1 MQNSKQDLSSH
12 SKRLSLNHPQNL
24 ENCLNSGNIGKIKR
38 RASKIV
44 TLLPENSLTPI
55 PKKEGINKLGM
66 ANGYG
71 KKELK
76 NAERTAVF
84 IRRMEYATSMK
95 RQMGDVKGM
104 KSQAK
109 KIALIQEWWKTMF
122 KIIKLQKNVRGFL
135 FRKKLMSNLE
145 HQEKLLQFI
154 TEFDNIHNYYLY
166 KNFMDKLKEK
176 RDYEKAK
183 LMEKCEDFSE
193 KLDNLEKMQD
203 LKNLKKYLDIWRNDA
218 REKKKQDLENLVKK
232 LNDILSDRIKKN
244 KLDAFNAIKDKG
256 KSEEDKLNNKIKE
269 FQEKMAKQ
277 NFMRDL
283 IRAHRLNKFLN
294 NAKNKIDDRLK
305 KEALDK
311 LKKNKG
317 IAAATEKLQKLLD
330 NNLKKK
336 TWNDLKTMDFVQ
348 IVDDVI
354 NYHND
359 KVNDDAKRELLEKL
373 RDISDRLI
381 LRDNLKKWKDFNDE
395 MKNRNKII
403 HKLIRH
409 KQNELKKKAE
419 EEKNKFC
426 ISSGVNDFEVVSDKK
441 QEPRRHRNSQIFIS
455 MPNDINI
462 LAKPS
467 QKIEFQTVGQNFS
480 LIAPEIIKFNFES
493 PQNKMPKIDINLIEN
508 QLKDLQ
514 SFRNK
519 NNLKKHFNEWKEI
532 ANKKDILDKLKD
544 RMNDLLKKKKEKED
558 KFKQIL
564 DYIQNIKDNNDLR
577 EYFNRWRDAAKKMKQ
592 DSLNNL
598 ANKLNDILT
607 KAKKESEDKLKK
619 DLLDKLKKNNDIA
632 VAVERLEYLMN
643 IKPKKDILDTL
654 KKNAGVSEGFR
665 VLDKLFKEK
674 GNDLEKEAM
683 NKIKQNA
690 DTIMALEDLN
700 ELLNHK
706 LKEKLL
712 NNLRRNAQS
721 IKALNNLL
729 KLLQEHLHQK
739 LLDELRRRNDLYKSL
754 RKLNE
759 IISNNVK
766 KDTFDDLKQRYKIGK
781 GTSKLEE
788 LIINKLESKFMD
800 ILKRERDYDIAS
812 EIIHKIINNQLK
824 KDAFNTLKKNNNI
837 SKAVDMLDKLFKDI
851 DNRLKKE
858 VFDTFKKNNN
868 IGKAVEI
875 LDKLIKNKLKQDAL
889 DTLKK
894 NYNICKAV
902 DILDKIFKDNDNKI
916 KKDVFD
922 TLKKNNNIGKA
933 VEMLNKLIENKLK
946 KDALDTLEKN
956 NNICKAID
964 MLDKLFKD
972 IDNRLKKNILDTLK
986 KNKNIGKG
994 VDILDKLFENKL
1006 KRDALDTLKN
1016 NNNISKAI
1024 DILDKLFKDNDNKLK
1039 KDVLDTLK
1047 KNNNIG
1053 KAVEML
1059 DKLFENKLKKDALDT
1074 LKKNNNISKAI
1085 DILDKLFKDNDNKL
1099 KKDVL
1104 DTLKI
1109 NNNIGKAIEMLNK
1122 LIDNKLKK
1130 DALDTLKKNYN
1141 ISKAVDTLDKIFK
1154 DNNNKLKKEVFDTL
1168 KKNNN
1173 ISRAIDILDKLFKDN
1188 DNKLKREVFD
1198 LLKSL
1203 SDIAKASDILE
1214 HLMNNK
1220 LKEDAFKKLKTNQ
1233 FVDILDKMIKNNK
1246 DKNKQEKQR
1255 RLVDNLIK
1263 IRNASEAKDK
1273 QDLRSAFD
1281 KWKLYRESNEIFQKI
1296 KNLKKKIYLHK
1307 LKTACDRAIFFD
1319 KFRDFINKKKLKK
1332 YLDIWKDIANRRK
1345 IKDALV
1351 NKSRKKKAIDHWR
1364 SIKELRDILDKLK
1377 QNKKKELLVKCFRN
1391 WVDNC
1396 EFMDIVDKL
1405 NDLSNHK
1412 KLKNY
1417 FDKWYDTANKIN
1429 IFEKLNNYLLKKKA
1443 LNDWKENVHRQNIL
1457 RNTRRNKILENIIT
1471 NAEENLLKKYFNR
1484 WKENAKKLVEH
1495 SSKSKRISYRSS
1507 AKKPKYKKTNE
1518 RKLLKQTFGI
1528 WKENSSFDHMKDVL
1542 DKIKKNK
1549 LDQDKL
1555 NDKDDIIDKY
1565 KSKMMQALL
1574 NIYKK
1579 QENMILGKYF
1589 YIWRIETCIGD
1600 GTEVQ
1605 RPKYKKKKRFED
1617 IDFNNNEP
1625 EVFNPTY
1632 INPKQNVY
1640 NKNNFTYHKK
1650 IIPKPEEFNYDDIE
1664 EEEEND
1670 DQYSDSSSNNEA
1682 NVEGGEVLKQ
1692 VKKVVISQAR
1702 NYTSQSFFINKNVDN
1717 SSPNN
1722 NNNYQMTTHNTN
1734 QLPMTLK
1741 GDFISLIENNPK
1753 ILAQK
1758 NPRIQVTNATCNL
1771 EQIIDNEYTESELNP
1786 EEVNYEM
1793 EKLDNNFVIDKSKVL
1808 TKVIE
1813 NCDKDLYAA
1822 QKPFRVKK
1830 DQWYSVSIPLNDN
1843 EAKWEFLNNIKGER
1857 DKNNLNK
1864 FELIQNEKTSKKEEA
1879 LNTDITPYSLRTF
1892 RSDRKRTDFKD
1903 TSYRLREMNYSQ
1915 FYRSPMKS
1923 PRFTEDDK
1931 SVVSSQIS
1939 MIKRPHRR
1947 KNTQTSFLNNS
1958 ILWNTT
1964 LPKNIN
1970 NYGSNNIDR
1979 SKGKIELDPRS
1990 RSIDFSDGYGQYDDS
2005 D

>member
-1 MQNSKQDLSSH
+1 MKNVQLQNSKQDLSSH

-95 RQMGDVKGM
+95 RQMGDMKGM
-104 KSQAK
+104 KTQAK

-166 KNFMDKLKEK
+166 KNFMDKLKQK

-193 KLDNLEKMQD
+193 KLDNLEKLHD

-218 REKKKQDLENLVKK
+218 REKKKQDLENLAKK

-244 KLDAFNAIKDKG
+244 KLDAFNAVKDKG
-256 KSEEDKLNNKIKE
+256 KIEEEKLNNKIKE
-269 FQEKMAKQ
+269 FQKRMAKQ

-311 LKKNKG
+311 LKKNKD
-317 IAAATEKLQKLLD
+317 ISAATEKLQKLLD
-330 NNLKKK
+330 DNMKKK
-336 TWNDLKTMDFVQ
+336 AWNDLKTMDFVQ
-348 IVDDVI
+348 LVDDVI

-373 RDISDRLI
+373 RDISDKLI
-381 LRDNLKKWKDFNDE
+381 LRDKLKKWKDFNNE

-426 ISSGVNDFEVVSDKK
+426 ISSGINDYEVISDKK

-455 MPNDINI
+455 MPNDINF
-462 LAKPS
+462 LAKPAP
-467 QKIEFQTVGQNFS
+467 KIEFQTVGQNFS

-493 PQNKMPKIDINLIEN
+493 PQNKMSKIDTNLIED
-508 QLKDLQ
+508 QLNDLQ
-514 SFRNK
+514 SYRNK
-519 NNLKKHFNEWKEI
+519 NDLKKHFNEWKEI
-532 ANKKDILDKLKD
+532 ANKKDIMDKLIN

-564 DYIQNIKDNNDLR
+564 DNIQNMKDNNDLR
-577 EYFNRWRDAAKKMKQ
+577 EYFNRWRDVAQKMKQ
-592 DSLNNL
+592 DSLINL
-598 ANKLNDILT
+598 VNKLNDILT

-619 DLLDKLKKNNDIA
+619 DFLDELKKNNDIA

-674 GNDLEKEAM
+674 GDDFKKEAI

-700 ELLNHK
+700 ELLNQK
-706 LKEKLL
+706 LKEKFL

-729 KLLQEHLHQK
+729 KLLQEHLHQR
-739 LLDELRRRNDLYKSL
+739 LIDDLRRRNDIYKSMQI
-754 RKLNE
+754 LNK

-766 KDTFDDLKQRYKIGK
+766 KDTLEDLKKRYKIGK

-788 LIINKLESKFMD
+788 IIINKLKSKFMD

-837 SKAVDMLDKLFKDI
+837 SKALDIFDKLFKDI
-851 DNRLKKE
+851 DNRLKKDTLDTLKKNNNIGKAVEMLDKLIENKLKKNTLDTLKKNYNFSKALDILDKLFNENDNKLKEE

-868 IGKAVEI
+868 IGKAVEM
-875 LDKLIKNKLKQDAL
+875 LNNLIDNKLKKDAL
-889 DTLKK
+889 DTLEK
-894 NYNICKAV
+894 NNNICKAV
-902 DILDKIFKDNDNKI
+902 DILDKLFKDIDNRLKKDALDTLKKNNNIGKGLDMLDKLFEKKLKKDALDTLKNNNNNSKAVDILDKLFKDNDNKL

-933 VEMLNKLIENKLK
+933 VEMLDELIENKLK
-946 KDALDTLEKN
+946 N
-956 NNICKAID
+956 
-964 MLDKLFKD
+964 
-972 IDNRLKKNILDTLK
+972 
-986 KNKNIGKG
+986 
-994 VDILDKLFENKL
+994 
-1006 KRDALDTLKN
+1006 
-1016 NNNISKAI
+1016 
-1024 DILDKLFKDNDNKLK
+1024 
-1039 KDVLDTLK
+1039 
-1047 KNNNIG
+1047 
-1053 KAVEML
+1053 
-1059 DKLFENKLKKDALDT
+1059 
-1074 LKKNNNISKAI
+1074 
-1085 DILDKLFKDNDNKL
+1085 
-1099 KKDVL
+1099 
-1104 DTLKI
+1104 
-1109 NNNIGKAIEMLNK
+1109 
-1122 LIDNKLKK
+1122 

-1141 ISKAVDTLDKIFK
+1141 ISKAVDILDKIFK
-1154 DNNNKLKKEVFDTL
+1154 DNDNKLKKDVFDTFEKNNNISKAIDILDKIFKDNDNKLKKEVFD
-1168 KKNNN
+1168 
-1173 ISRAIDILDKLFKDN
+1173 
-1188 DNKLKREVFD
+1188 
-1198 LLKSL
+1198 LLKSY

-1214 HLMNNK
+1214 HLINNK
-1220 LKEDAFKKLKTNQ
+1220 LKEDAFKKLKTKQ
-1233 FVDILDKMIKNNK
+1233 FVDILDKMIQNNK

-1255 RLVDNLIK
+1255 RLIDNLIK

-1273 QDLRSAFD
+1273 QDLRNTFE
-1281 KWKLYRESNEIFQKI
+1281 KWKKYRESNEIFQKI

-1307 LKTACDRAIFFD
+1307 LKTACDRDIFFD

-1332 YLDIWKDIANRRK
+1332 YFDRWKDIANRRK
-1345 IKDALV
+1345 IKDELV
-1351 NKSRKKKAIDHWR
+1351 NKSRKKKAFDHWR
-1364 SIKELRDILDKLK
+1364 NIKELKDILDTLK
-1377 QNKKKELLVKCFRN
+1377 QNKKKELLTQYFKN

-1396 EFMDIVDKL
+1396 ELMGIVDKL
-1405 NDLSNHK
+1405 NDLVNQK

-1429 IFEKLNNYLLKKKA
+1429 IFEKLNNYLLKRKA

-1457 RNTRRNKILENIIT
+1457 RNTRRNKILGKIIA
-1471 NAEENLLKKYFNR
+1471 NVEEDLLRKYFYR
-1484 WKENAKKLVEH
+1484 WKENAKKLGEH
-1495 SSKSKRISYRSS
+1495 SSKSKRISYRTS
-1507 AKKPKYKKTNE
+1507 AKKPKNKKINE
-1518 RKLLKQTFGI
+1518 KKLLKQAFGI

-1555 NDKDDIIDKY
+1555 NDEDDIIDKY
-1565 KSKMMQALL
+1565 TSKMMQGLF

-1579 QENMILGKYF
+1579 HNNMILGKYF
-1589 YIWRIETCIGD
+1589 YIWRIETYIGD
-1600 GTEVQ
+1600 GNEVQ
-1605 RPKYKKKKRFED
+1605 RPKYKKKKKIED
-1617 IDFNNNEP
+1617 IDFNNNES

-1632 INPKQNVY
+1632 INPKQNIY
-1640 NKNNFTYHKK
+1640 NKKNITYHKK
-1650 IIPKPEEFNYDDIE
+1650 IIPKNEEFNYDDIE

-1722 NNNYQMTTHNTN
+1722 NNNNYQMTTHNTN

-1741 GDFISLIENNPK
+1741 GDFLSLIENNPK

-1771 EQIIDNEYTESELNP
+1771 EQIIDNEYEEGELNP

-1808 TKVIE
+1808 SKVIQ

-1822 QKPFRVKK
+1822 QKPFRTKK
-1830 DQWYSVSIPLNDN
+1830 EQWYSVSIPLNDN
-1843 EAKWEFLNNIKGER
+1843 EAKWEFLNNIQGER

-1864 FELIQNEKTSKKEEA
+1864 FELIQKEKISKKEEA
-1879 LNTDITPYSLRTF
+1879 QNTDITPYSLKTF
-1892 RSDRKRTDFKD
+1892 RSDRKRTDIKD

-1931 SVVSSQIS
+1931 SVISSQIS

-1947 KNTQTSFLNNS
+1947 KNTQTSFLNSS
-1958 ILWNTT
+1958 IVWNTT
-1964 LPKNIN
+1964 LPKNINFN